1 MKDSRLGYIFLLV
14 NVYWMYENIYLFY
27 LYHYSGMLFS
37 YMVPD
42 WILISNT
49 VLGVIGLV
57 NAVRLIR
64 GKANRKKAIALQV
77 AIILIWV
84 LLELYLL

>member
-64 GKANRKKAIALQV
+64 GKANRKKATALQIS
-77 AIILIWV
+77 IIVIWI
-84 LLELYLL
+84 LLEFYRL